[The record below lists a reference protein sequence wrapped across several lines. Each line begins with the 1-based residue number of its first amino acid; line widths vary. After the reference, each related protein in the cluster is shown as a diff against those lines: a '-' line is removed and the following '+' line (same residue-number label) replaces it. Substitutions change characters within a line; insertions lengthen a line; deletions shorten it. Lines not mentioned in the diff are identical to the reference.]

1 MGMPGAKEPETV
13 LKRASLLIVVLAGV
27 MWLAACGSTKRQTA
41 YVTTPLNNG
50 VTAFR
55 VNTNT
60 GDLSQILGSPYPT
73 GISPTA
79 IRVHPSGKFAYVSNA
94 GEDTISLYTIG
105 STGALTEVTPRTV
118 TGDQPSDLLIDPS
131 GQFLFTVNSAGNTV
145 SSFSIDGKSGALTSV
160 GPAAQTA
167 GFTPVRGTMTPSGK
181 FLYVANSNSATVS
194 GFAVDGTGA
203 LTPVPNSP
211 TRVGNGPNWVAID
224 PGGKFLYVANLQD
237 GTFSGFNI
245 DSASGALQAMG
256 GSPFGVNVTTTTI
269 IPLSSLVVDASGKYL
284 YITALNTG
292 NNVYGFTI
300 DATSGVP
307 TAAVTGSPVPA
318 GSGAAFIVNDTSGQ
332 LVFVGNQT
340 SNSVSGFKIDPATGA
355 LTVIST
361 TTTGS
366 APTSMVF
373 VK

>member
-1 MGMPGAKEPETV
+1 MGMPGAKEPATV
-13 LKRASLLIVVLAGV
+13 LKRASLLIVALTGV
-27 MWLAACGSTKRQTA
+27 MWLTACGSTKRQTA
-41 YVTTPLNNG
+41 YVTTPLNNA

-60 GDLSQILGSPYPT
+60 GDLSQVLGSPYPT

-79 IRVHPSGKFAYVSNA
+79 ARVHPSGKFAYVSNA

-194 GFAVDGTGA
+194 GFAVDGSGA

-211 TRVGNGPNWVAID
+211 IRVGNGPNWVAID

-237 GTFSGFNI
+237 GTFSGFNL
-245 DSASGALQAMG
+245 DSATGALEAMG
-256 GSPFGVNVTTTTI
+256 GSPFGVSTTTTTI
-269 IPLSSLVVDASGKYL
+269 IPLTSLVVDASGKYL
-284 YITALNTG
+284 YITALNSG
-292 NNVYGFTI
+292 NNVYGFAI

-340 SNSVSGFKIDPATGA
+340 SNSVSGFKIDPSTGA